1 MANVF
6 DNAVK
11 GYTIGLNNK
20 LNAQKAYIDSYITG
34 INARNAVN
42 QEARTKDQYWNY
54 TQPFQASN
62 LGITLGQNNIQQRI
76 LNDPNYQNDLFGVA
90 TSKAS
95 QANQLATA
103 DLNNMGYYIDTQGN
117 LAKTGALTSGYNAK
131 EAKFNL
137 SQQDA
142 VNKQKAAA
150 IAHSGVMQPIQ
161 NQTALEQAQQY
172 YKNLTNPIIEGAT
185 STNGTPTTIMLPN
198 GGTTPTGMFG
208 TDGRFNFTGTTT
220 TPASGLPSNQYNTQ
234 PNQYGGD
241 LVDLNSSVQIMQ
253 PTVQQNQQQIPLP
266 TGQQTGQVNLNSN
279 PFYQNYSADQ
289 LQSALGNL
297 TSSTDSILGSTP
309 DIFLSPERRARKI
322 AFNQNYE
329 RMIQARDAK
338 IAEQKAQQQ
347 IENQAYLKRLTDKAL
362 ERQRTNS
369 GLK

>member
-1 MANVF
+1 MANLL
-6 DNAVK
+6 DSIVK
-11 GYTIGLNNK
+11 GYTTGMNNQ
-20 LNAQKAYIDSYITG
+20 LNAQKAYIDAYITG

-142 VNKQKAAA
+142 VNKQKADA

-161 NQTALEQAQQY
+161 NQTALVQAQQY
-172 YKNLTNPIIEGAT
+172 YENLTNPTGTAT
-185 STNGTPTTIMLPN
+185 DGTTNTDVPTTIMLQNGYPN
-198 GGTTPTGMFG
+198 IFG
-208 TDGRFNFTGTTT
+208 TNSGGRPSTNKYWTNRFSNSTGT
-220 TPASGLPSNQYNTQ
+220 TPASGLPSNPSNAQKNSQSQTASGYTNKYYEDTDAILTKLDAEIDKQKRLSDLAQQYGKTSDYIDAQYNL
-234 PNQYGGD
+234 NVAKKARSD
-241 LVDLNSSVQIMQ
+241 LTGNSIYNRANRFALNPFDALFNNKSKADHDYEQAIR
-253 PTVQQNQQQIPLP
+253 
-266 TGQQTGQVNLNSN
+266 NSN
-279 PFYQNYSADQ
+279 N
-289 LQSALGNL
+289 
-297 TSSTDSILGSTP
+297 
-309 DIFLSPERRARKI
+309 R
-322 AFNQNYE
+322 
-329 RMIQARDAK
+329 
-338 IAEQKAQQQ
+338 
-347 IENQAYLKRLTDKAL
+347 
-362 ERQRTNS
+362 
-369 GLK
+369 

>member
-54 TQPFQASN
+54 TNPLNNSN
-62 LGITLGQNNIQQRI
+62 LANMLAKNNIETGILTNQDFINNIQGYSLDNAAKQYK
-76 LNDPNYQNDLFGVA
+76 LGHADMDNLANYIETQKQNSTTG
-90 TSKAS
+90 
-95 QANQLATA
+95 
-103 DLNNMGYYIDTQGN
+103 LNNSKIAASGSAEALSVLPMSQKLSRNALVAALGRQPTELEFAKFTAEQN
-117 LAKTGALTSGYNAK
+117 LANAK
-131 EAKFNL
+131 N
-137 SQQDA
+137 
-142 VNKQKAAA
+142 
-150 IAHSGVMQPIQ
+150 PQ
-161 NQTALEQAQQY
+161 NV
-172 YKNLTNPIIEGAT
+172 
-185 STNGTPTTIMLPN
+185 
-198 GGTTPTGMFG
+198 
-208 TDGRFNFTGTTT
+208 TTT

-309 DIFLSPERRARKI
+309 DILLSPERRARKI

>member
-42 QEARTKDQYWNY
+42 QEGRTNDQYYNY

-95 QANQLATA
+95 QANQLATS

-117 LAKTGALTSGYNAK
+117 LAKTGALTSGYNAND
-131 EAKFNL
+131 AKFNL

-150 IAHSGVMQPIQ
+150 IAQSGVMQPIQ

-172 YKNLTNPIIEGAT
+172 YKNLTNPIIAGAT
-185 STNGTPTTIMLPN
+185 SISGTPTTIMLPN
-198 GGTTPTGMFG
+198 GSSTSSNQLGVDDGSADWAFAKGLEVQKNGGSSIESQTFINEGNKRKANGGTNKTPLPQPINQQNGQQQVPTGYESKYQYDERIRKENILKSVD
-208 TDGRFNFTGTTT
+208 TYQKLLDLAIQNGRKDDI
-220 TPASGLPSNQYNTQ
+220 AKYSGLLQATKNSLNNPLSNLYDRIFGNQSEADYNYQ
-234 PNQYGGD
+234 LNQRK
-241 LVDLNSSVQIMQ
+241 LL
-253 PTVQQNQQQIPLP
+253 
-266 TGQQTGQVNLNSN
+266 GQ
-279 PFYQNYSADQ
+279 
-289 LQSALGNL
+289 
-297 TSSTDSILGSTP
+297 
-309 DIFLSPERRARKI
+309 
-322 AFNQNYE
+322 
-329 RMIQARDAK
+329 
-338 IAEQKAQQQ
+338 
-347 IENQAYLKRLTDKAL
+347 
-362 ERQRTNS
+362 
-369 GLK
+369 